1 MTPPA
6 TATAPRLAPGTR
18 RRAQTRPRRVSGPAP
33 SARATEPRGIAL
45 RVIDTVEGIS
55 SSSLLDRLIRGRLW
69 IGLLAFALIGIV
81 AMQLLVL
88 ELNTGIGRKLA
99 RVAQLQIAN
108 SQLGIE
114 DSGASAE
121 ARIDPL
127 ASASGMT
134 FAPSGSVHFVAASP
148 VDVGRAAV
156 ALSTVIKAPTAVSS
170 EPAPT
175 IESGEPSSSSQVA
188 EAPTSGSEASSS
200 TTPSTATESGSSEV
214 SSQAGE
220 TLASASGQTASSAS
234 ASEVSSRSPESGA
247 AASPTGAGGGVQAGL
262 GE

>member
-6 TATAPRLAPGTR
+6 TAVAAPRLAPGSR
-18 RRAQTRPRRVSGPAP
+18 RRAPARQRRVSGPAP
-33 SARATEPRGIAL
+33 SVHAAEPRGIAL
-45 RVIDTVEGIS
+45 RVIDTVEVIS

-127 ASASGMT
+127 ATASGMT
-134 FAPSGSVHFVAASP
+134 FAPSGSIHFVAADP
-148 VDVGRAAV
+148 ADVARAAA
-156 ALSTVIKAPTAVSS
+156 ALSTVVKAPVVGSS
-170 EPAPT
+170 ESSST
-175 IESGEPSSSSQVA
+175 EGGEAPSSNQVA
-188 EAPTSGSEASSS
+188 EATTPGSRASTAAPSTAEGGAGEASSEAHETLPPPAGQAAS
-200 TTPSTATESGSSEV
+200 NAGSSEV
-214 SSQAGE
+214 PSS
-220 TLASASGQTASSAS
+220 
-234 ASEVSSRSPESGA
+234 SPESA
-247 AASPTGAGGGVQAGL
+247 VAASPTAAGGGVQASA

>member
-6 TATAPRLAPGTR
+6 TAVAAPRLAPGSR
-18 RRAQTRPRRVSGPAP
+18 RRAPARPRRVSGPAR
-33 SARATEPRGIAL
+33 SVRATEPRGIAL
-45 RVIDTVEGIS
+45 RVIDTVEEIS
-55 SSSLLDRLIRGRLW
+55 SSSLLDRLSRGRLW

-88 ELNTGIGRKLA
+88 ELNTGIGRKLT
-99 RVAQLQIAN
+99 RLAQLQIAN

-127 ASASGMT
+127 ATASGMT
-134 FAPSGSVHFVAASP
+134 FAPAGSIHFVAASP
-148 VDVGRAAV
+148 ADIARAAA
-156 ALSTVIKAPTAVSS
+156 ALSTEVKAPAVGSS
-170 EPAPT
+170 E
-175 IESGEPSSSSQVA
+175 SSAAGSSEASTSSQVA
-188 EAPTSGSEASSS
+188 ETTTSASETSALATTESSS
-200 TTPSTATESGSSEV
+200 SES
-214 SSQAGE
+214 SSQAHE
-220 TLASASGQTASSAS
+220 TPMPPAGQTASSARS
-234 ASEVSSRSPESGA
+234 SEVSSGSPESEP